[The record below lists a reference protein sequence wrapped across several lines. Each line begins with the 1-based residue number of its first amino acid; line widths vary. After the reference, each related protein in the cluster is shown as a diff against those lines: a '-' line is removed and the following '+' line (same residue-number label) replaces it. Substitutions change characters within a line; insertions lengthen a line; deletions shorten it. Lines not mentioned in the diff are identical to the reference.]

1 MRALDLSL
9 VSTKQQRIAELA
21 KQAPQMS
28 FTSLNHHIDFPWL
41 AEAYQRT
48 RKDGAVGIDG
58 QTADAYEMGLEGNL
72 RSLLERAKAGT
83 YKAPPVR
90 RVHIPK
96 GKGNETRP
104 IGIPTF
110 EDKVLQRAVAMVL
123 ESIYEQDFY
132 DCSYGFRP
140 NRSARQATDELW
152 KQSMN
157 AKARWILEV
166 DVRKFFDTL
175 DHTHLRSFLQRRVR
189 DGVLRRLID
198 KWLKAGVMEDGTWTQ
213 PSAGSPQGGVISPLL
228 ANVYLHYVLD
238 EWFHETVQDYMNG
251 ETFLIR
257 YADDFVIGF
266 TNESDARRIMEVLP
280 KRFAKFGL
288 TIHPDKTRLI
298 RFHRPR
304 NNNDSRPKPD
314 SFDLLGFTFH
324 WKKSRKG
331 QWVVGQTTAPDRL
344 ARSVRAI
351 SDWCR
356 RHRHLPVRD
365 QHAALVRKVRG
376 HCQYYGVR
384 GNSNSLEAFKH
395 WTVRAWHK
403 WLGRRKR
410 DGGIPWSEFARLL
423 ERYPIRRPRMLP
435 SVANP

>member
-1 MRALDLSL
+1 MRAPDLSL

-21 KQAPQMS
+21 RQAPEMS
-28 FTSLNHHIDFPWL
+28 FTSLSHHINFSWMV
-41 AEAYQRT
+41 EAYRRT

-58 QTADAYEMGLEGNL
+58 QTADAYEMRLEENL

-90 RVHIPK
+90 RVYIPK

-110 EDKVLQRAVAMVL
+110 EDKILQRAVAMVL

-140 NRSARQATDELW
+140 GRSARQATDELW

-198 KWLKAGVMEDGTWTQ
+198 KWLKAGVMEGETWTQ
-213 PSAGSPQGGVISPLL
+213 PTAGSPQGGVISPIL

-238 EWFHETVQDYMNG
+238 EWFNLTVQDYMNG

-257 YADDFVIGF
+257 YADDFVVGF
-266 TNESDARRIMEVLP
+266 TNESDAVMRRL
-280 KRFAKFGL
+280 K
-288 TIHPDKTRLI
+288 
-298 RFHRPR
+298 
-304 NNNDSRPKPD
+304 
-314 SFDLLGFTFH
+314 
-324 WKKSRKG
+324 
-331 QWVVGQTTAPDRL
+331 
-344 ARSVRAI
+344 
-351 SDWCR
+351 CR
-356 RHRHLPVRD
+356 
-365 QHAALVRKVRG
+365 Q
-376 HCQYYGVR
+376 
-384 GNSNSLEAFKH
+384 
-395 WTVRAWHK
+395 
-403 WLGRRKR
+403 
-410 DGGIPWSEFARLL
+410 
-423 ERYPIRRPRMLP
+423 
-435 SVANP
+435 